1 MKYPLTSIRD
11 SKIGF
16 YPAQCEE
23 SVESAKRNF
32 SMAINN
38 SNGLMGF
45 APGDFT
51 LFHVA
56 DFDSEKGVVEPVIP
70 IEELVSGLQVFVEK

>member
-32 SMAINN
+32 AMAINN
-38 SNGLMGF
+38 RTNTVHNYSSSLSS
-45 APGDFT
+45 T
-51 LFHVA
+51 Y
-56 DFDSEKGVVEPVIP
+56 S
-70 IEELVSGLQVFVEK
+70 SR

>member
-1 MKYPLTSIRD
+1 MKYPITSIRD

-16 YPAQCEE
+16 YPVQCEE

-38 SNGLMGF
+38 SNGLLGF

-56 DFDSEKGVVEPVIP
+56 DFDTEKGAIEPVSP
-70 IEELVSGLQVFVEK
+70 IEELVSGLQVFIEK